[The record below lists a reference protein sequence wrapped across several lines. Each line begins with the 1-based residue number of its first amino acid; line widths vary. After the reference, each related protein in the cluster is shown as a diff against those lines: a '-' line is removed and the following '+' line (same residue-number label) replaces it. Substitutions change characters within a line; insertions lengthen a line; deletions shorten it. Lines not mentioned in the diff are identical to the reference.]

1 MFFGLVC
8 QYVYGTDCELVQLAL
23 CHSCVYILGDLLNCW
38 CDDFGTCSGQIST
51 CSLLFLFFQFPPKKT
66 MHILESKIQFFKPHH
81 FFTGIC
87 VLRVSIFADL
97 HWGRF
102 TTQWGNKKCIIRADE
117 KYTIGRN
124 SLSYIYGQLYGEHLI
139 QKSLST
145 ISECE
150 AFNNNTFFAHICLRL
165 NYFELHFTT
174 FFNMQQWV
182 ITVHFTNF

>member
-1 MFFGLVC
+1 MTLVHVVGR
-8 QYVYGTDCELVQLAL
+8 QVHVVDCFYSSNF
-23 CHSCVYILGDLLNCW
+23 H
-38 CDDFGTCSGQIST
+38 
-51 CSLLFLFFQFPPKKT
+51 PKKPC
-66 MHILESKIQFFKPHH
+66 IYLKVKYSFFKPDH

-102 TTQWGNKKCIIRADE
+102 TTQWGNKKCIIGADV
-117 KYTIGRN
+117 KYTIGWN

-139 QKSLST
+139 YKSLST
-145 ISECE
+145 ITECE

-174 FFNMQQWV
+174 FFNMQQWA
-182 ITVHFTNF
+182 ITFYKFLN